1 MDVEKTIEFL
11 LENQARFDARM
22 EANFDRAEARFIQA
36 EKRMDQA
43 ENRMDE
49 AEKRM
54 DRAEKRMDRAEKRLD
69 RVERIVA
76 QMATVGLKF
85 RNEMRRAE
93 MRHERKIAEID
104 HKLNASKTT
113 RRNGRKG
120 SNGR

>member
-22 EANFDRAEARFIQA
+22 DANFAKAEARFV
-36 EKRMDQA
+36 
-43 ENRMDE
+43 
-49 AEKRM
+49 
-54 DRAEKRMDRAEKRLD
+54 RAEKRMD